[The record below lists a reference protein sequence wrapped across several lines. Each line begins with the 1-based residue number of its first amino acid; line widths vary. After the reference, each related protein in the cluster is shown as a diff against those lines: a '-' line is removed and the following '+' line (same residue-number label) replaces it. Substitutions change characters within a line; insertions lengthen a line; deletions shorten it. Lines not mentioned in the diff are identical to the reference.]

1 MASNKQTNEAQNVV
15 KILVFGA
22 SGMGKTS
29 MINLLTGKKNEV
41 GNGSLQGCTFETK
54 EISVI
59 KNEKL
64 YIFTDTVG
72 LNEAQNGRVEAGK
85 ALTELIELI
94 KKAKSGFNLVIFV
107 RKAEVLKTIDNK
119 NYDLIIKHL
128 LEHQVKTLCVNTGG
142 ESFSD
147 VKMNE
152 WWIQN
157 QQAFLERKMRFD
169 GGVSGCFAQ
178 TSRNQRLA
186 EIFREYSQQT
196 YNDTWEAIDRYKSDI
211 PTFPKGGL
219 SAILKSVW
227 NYIFGY
233 FNLRNMQYYNE
244 DVKALLIDA
253 NLTEERAHYYARMV
267 EED

>member
-1 MASNKQTNEAQNVV
+1 MASNKQTNEAQKVV

-29 MINLLTGKKNEV
+29 MINLLTGQTNEV

-54 EISVI
+54 EISVT

-85 ALTELIELI
+85 ALIELIELI

-107 RKAEVLKTIDNK
+107 RKAEVLRTIDDK

-128 LEHQVKTLCVNTGG
+128 LDHQVKTLCVNTGG
-142 ESFSD
+142 ENFSD
-147 VKMNE
+147 VMNE

-157 QQAFLERKMRFD
+157 QQAFLERRMIFD

-186 EIFREYSQQT
+186 EIFRGYSQQT

-211 PTFPKGGL
+211 PTSPNGGL
-219 SAILKSVW
+219 SAILRRVW

-233 FNLRNMQYYNE
+233 FSSIQYYNGF
-244 DVKALLIDA
+244 VRQLLIDA
-253 NLTEERAHYYARMV
+253 GLSEETALRYARMI
-267 EED
+267 EEN